1 MRPTQ
6 LEKRLGAAEAMV
18 TELSV
23 PYRPPRPDLGGRALA
38 LVCTNSELTALQ
50 LICDRDPDGGLTE
63 ADQLRVQSI
72 VLRRPR
78 GWSRARRASA
88 IAIGAIGR
96 RGHEHGHEL

>member
-18 TELSV
+18 AKLV
-23 PYRPPRPDLGGRALA
+23 PPAPAPAWAAALA
-38 LVCTNSELTALQ
+38 WCTDSELTALQ

-72 VLRRPR
+72 VLQATTRMVEGAPSERDRDRGYRTARP
-78 GWSRARRASA
+78 
-88 IAIGAIGR
+88 
-96 RGHEHGHEL
+96 